1 MVFHAARRAV
11 PATMGKQSWGFV
23 ICRGWKSGRFCGALY
38 AFKTVS
44 VVHVASRRGMSKA
57 RSRINA
63 PPTREHVQ
71 EAPSP
76 TMK

>member
-1 MVFHAARRAV
+1 MQPDAPCRLQWANSHGVLL
-11 PATMGKQSWGFV
+11 FV
-23 ICRGWKSGRFCGALY
+23 GGGRVDAFCGALY